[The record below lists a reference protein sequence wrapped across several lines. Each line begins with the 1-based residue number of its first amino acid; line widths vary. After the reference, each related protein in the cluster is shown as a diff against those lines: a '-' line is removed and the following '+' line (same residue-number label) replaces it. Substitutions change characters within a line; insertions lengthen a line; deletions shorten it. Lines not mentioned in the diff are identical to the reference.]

1 MFTIVGAQGF
11 DFVTVATRSDMAR
24 IRIWNGPEIW
34 RIGRCRLDG
43 TRLAVSVGHVFA
55 KARTVLVP
63 YMTDSGRTML
73 KRIGDG
79 GTKEQGQGLLF
90 NQGQDRWCT
99 RQGGKVDLKNSANA
113 PLGREYL

>member
-63 YMTDSGRTML
+63 YMTDSGGTML
-73 KRIGDG
+73 RLISASGMVGRKSKARAYCLIKVRTG
-79 GTKEQGQGLLF
+79 GALDKA
-90 NQGQDRWCT
+90 
-99 RQGGKVDLKNSANA
+99 GKWT
-113 PLGREYL
+113 